1 MDIYYLYL
9 KTHCIT
15 GLKYLGKTTSKN
27 PHRYKGSGVYW
38 RNHLKMHGSNYTT
51 EIIRECH
58 TIEELKEWGLYYS
71 ELWDIVNAKDDNGK
85 KLWANT
91 KPESGD
97 GGSIKG
103 HKKSDTTKEKHR
115 NKIWTE
121 KAIQNRLN
129 NCLSSA
135 AKRKGVK
142 NPDHGQKLFLTYV
155 VKNENIIKQVWEL
168 FENGLN
174 RRQIALTLNI
184 SWDRVNMAINKKEHI
199 LKALGK

>member
-38 RNHLKMHGSNYTT
+38 RNHLKIHGSNYTT
-51 EIIRECH
+51 EIIRECQ

-103 HKKSDTTKEKHR
+103 HKKSETTKEKHR
-115 NKIWTE
+115 NKNWTE

-142 NPDHGQKLFLTYV
+142 NPEHGQKLFLTYV
-155 VKNENIIKQVWEL
+155 IKNENIIKQVWEL
-168 FENGLN
+168 FENGSN
-174 RRQIALTLNI
+174 RRQIAMTLNI

-199 LKALGK
+199 LKVLGN